1 MHAMTS
7 EYNPNTYRPFSLG
20 MLEGNF
26 TDPYA
31 DMASWSNNPATYS
44 NPNNPVMF
52 GGNYTNPTTGLVAW
66 SPAMENPNML
76 WADTAQVNPTA
87 VPGFADKLRDFNS
100 QYGSTIMGG
109 LQGAAGLW
117 GAYNG
122 MQQNKLIKQQ
132 MANSLNQWNKN
143 YANQVAS
150 YNTRL
155 EDRQNARVAAQGNYQ
170 QDTASYMAKNRLK

>member
-1 MHAMTS
+1 MQFNS
-7 EYNPNTYRPFSLG
+7 YLYQPQSIG

-31 DMASWSNNPATYS
+31 DMASWSYNNPATGT

-52 GGNYTNPTTGLVAW
+52 GGNSGLGAW

-76 WADTAQVNPTA
+76 WADTAQINPTA
-87 VPGFADKLRDFNS
+87 NPGFADKLRDFNS

-109 LQGAAGLW
+109 LQAASGLW

-122 MQQNKLIKQQ
+122 MQQNKLVKQQ

-155 EDRQNARVAAQGNYQ
+155 EDRQNARVAAQGNYH
-170 QDTASYMAKNRLK
+170 QDTASYMDKNRLR

>member
-1 MHAMTS
+1 MPS
-7 EYNPNTYRPFSLG
+7 EYTGNTYNPNNLV
-20 MLEGNF
+20 L
-26 TDPYA
+26 
-31 DMASWSNNPATYS
+31 
-44 NPNNPVMF
+44 F
-52 GGNYTNPTTGLVAW
+52 GGNYTNPHTGFASW

-76 WADTAQVNPTA
+76 WADTAQVNPKA
-87 VPGFADKLRDFNS
+87 VPGFGDKLRDFNS

-109 LQGAAGLW
+109 LQAAGGLW

-122 MQQNKLIKQQ
+122 MQQNKLVKQQ

-155 EDRQNARVAAQGNYQ
+155 EDRHRAAVAAQGANQ
-170 QDTASYMAKNRLK
+170 PDLDSYMAKNRLK

>member
-1 MHAMTS
+1 
-7 EYNPNTYRPFSLG
+7 
-20 MLEGNF
+20 MLNGNY

-31 DMASWSNNPATYS
+31 GMASWSYDNPAIYS

-52 GGNYTNPTTGLVAW
+52 SGNYTNPATGFASW
-66 SPAMENPNML
+66 TPAMENPNVL
-76 WADTAQVNPTA
+76 FADTAQINPTA

-100 QYGSTIMGG
+100 KYGSTIMGG
-109 LQGAAGLW
+109 LQAAAGLW

-122 MQQNKLIKQQ
+122 MQQNKLVKQQ
-132 MANSLNQWNKN
+132 MATSLNQWNKN

-155 EDRQNARVAAQGNYQ
+155 EDRQNARRAAQGANQ
-170 QDTASYMAKNRLK
+170 QDTASYMEKNRLK

>member
-1 MHAMTS
+1 MS
-7 EYNPNTYRPFSLG
+7 SNFFGNSYQPYSLG
-20 MLEGNF
+20 MLDGNF

-31 DMASWSNNPATYS
+31 GMASWSYDNPATYS
-44 NPNNPVMF
+44 NPAIAGLDISQTMPANLIA
-52 GGNYTNPTTGLVAW
+52 PT
-66 SPAMENPNML
+66 EY
-76 WADTAQVNPTA
+76 

-100 QYGSTIMGG
+100 QYGSTITGG

-122 MQQNKLIKQQ
+122 MQQTKLAKQQ
-132 MANSLNQWNKN
+132 MANSLNQWNKI

-155 EDRQNARVAAQGNYQ
+155 EDRQNARVGANPNAYES
-170 QDTASYMAKNRLK
+170 TASYMEKNRLK